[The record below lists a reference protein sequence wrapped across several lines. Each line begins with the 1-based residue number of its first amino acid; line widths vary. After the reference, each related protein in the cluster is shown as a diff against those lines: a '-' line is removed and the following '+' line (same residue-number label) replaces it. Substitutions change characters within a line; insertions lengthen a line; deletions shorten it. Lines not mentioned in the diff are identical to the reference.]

1 MLEINDVVYS
11 VTGYQYNEMAKVFTH
26 LAIDELDWSHA
37 QAQAEFETLI
47 TAKLANQSRQISPV
61 FEVVSGI
68 PFSGKSSFIKSK
80 KREFE
85 GYLFISF
92 DALMKEL
99 SFYQRL
105 MELDSKLAFNKCELV
120 ARIIGYELLQ
130 RAVDL
135 GCHIVFEHSST
146 PKQHLALYEVI
157 EKEYGYK
164 LVINY
169 IQCPLALAKQRA
181 EQNNSSLRDGGRYTP
196 VTYID
201 ERFHALQAMMGHYKQ
216 HFLVKEVEQSEFA
229 PH

>member
-120 ARIIGYELLQ
+120 ARINWL
-130 RAVDL
+130 
-135 GCHIVFEHSST
+135 
-146 PKQHLALYEVI
+146 
-157 EKEYGYK
+157 
-164 LVINY
+164 
-169 IQCPLALAKQRA
+169 
-181 EQNNSSLRDGGRYTP
+181 
-196 VTYID
+196 
-201 ERFHALQAMMGHYKQ
+201 
-216 HFLVKEVEQSEFA
+216 
-229 PH
+229 